1 MKTNQR
7 QHLTSVSTGVKQLF
21 VLALMSGGLIAA
33 ARAELP
39 APDNILYGTI
49 TLGSQP
55 VTDADTNVIVEAR
68 RTLNGPA
75 IASYRM
81 GSGAAMGGFYRLNLK
96 LEELDPVTE
105 SDASRAGESIVLVI
119 LNQNGVQMQLPYQI
133 PERGHAQRLDFGT
146 TVSDSDNDGLPD
158 LYELSVFGNLNP
170 NGTGDEDNDGV
181 KNKDEY
187 IAGTNPND
195 RNGFFHLSIARSGPV
210 NKLISF
216 FAVTAAGAGYAGYD
230 RIYTLESTTNLLIG
244 NWRGVPNY
252 TNLLGNNS
260 TVTYVS
266 NEPDA
271 QTFYRC
277 RLQLRNR

>member
-7 QHLTSVSTGVKQLF
+7 PHLTSAGTGVKQFLG
-21 VLALMSGGLIAA
+21 LALVSGVLTTA

-55 VTDADTNVIVEAR
+55 VTAAETNVIVEAR
-68 RTLNGPA
+68 RTINGPA
-75 IASYRM
+75 IATYRM
-81 GSGAAMGGFYRLNLK
+81 GSDAAMGGFYRLNLK
-96 LEELDPVTE
+96 LEELGPVGE
-105 SDASRAGESIVLVI
+105 SDASLAGESLVLVI
-119 LNQNGVQMQLPYQI
+119 RNQNGVQLQLPYQI

-146 TVSDSDNDGLPD
+146 TVADSDNDGLPD
-158 LYELSVFGNLNP
+158 VYELSVFGNLNP

-187 IAGTNPND
+187 TAGTNPND
-195 RNGFFHLSIARSGPV
+195 RNGFFHLTITRSGPV
-210 NKLISF
+210 NKLVSF

-230 RIYTLESTTNLLIG
+230 RIYTLESTTNLSLG

-252 TNLLGNNS
+252 TNVLGNN
-260 TVTYVS
+260 TTITYVS
-266 NEPDA
+266 NEPDP

-277 RLQLRNR
+277 RLQLRSR

>member
-1 MKTNQR
+1 MKTKMAIR
-7 QHLTSVSTGVKQLF
+7 FGVLSLAIHLSDT
-21 VLALMSGGLIAA
+21 AC
-33 ARAELP
+33 AELS

-55 VTDADTNVIVEAR
+55 VTDADTNIIVEAR

-75 IASYRM
+75 ITSYRM
-81 GSGAAMGGFYRLNLK
+81 GSDAAMGGFYRLNLK
-96 LEELDPVTE
+96 LEELDPITE
-105 SDASRAGESIVLVI
+105 SDASLAGESLVLVI
-119 LNQNGVQMQLPYQI
+119 RNQNGVQMQLPYQI

-146 TVSDSDNDGLPD
+146 TVADSDNDGLPD
-158 LYELSVFGNLNP
+158 VYELSVFGNLNP
-170 NGTGDEDNDGV
+170 TGTGDDDNDGV

-187 IAGTNPND
+187 TAGTIPND
-195 RNGFFHLSIARSGPV
+195 RNGFFHLTITRSGPV
-210 NKLISF
+210 NKLVSF

-230 RIYTLESTTNLLIG
+230 RIYTLESTTNLSEDRKLA
-244 NWRGVPNY
+244 RRPDC

>member
-1 MKTNQR
+1 MKTTQR
-7 QHLTSVSTGVKQLF
+7 QHLNSASTRTKQLLG
-21 VLALMSGGLIAA
+21 LALVSGVLTTAV
-33 ARAELP
+33 RAELP

-55 VTDADTNVIVEAR
+55 VTDADTNIIVEAR

-81 GSGAAMGGFYRLNLK
+81 GSDAAMGGFYRLNLK

-187 IAGTNPND
+187 TAGTNPND
-195 RNGFFHLSIARSGPV
+195 RNGFFHLSITRSGPV
-210 NKLISF
+210 NKLVSF

>member
-7 QHLTSVSTGVKQLF
+7 QNPTSRSTNTPRL
-21 VLALMSGGLIAA
+21 LALSLACGALTTSAL
-33 ARAELP
+33 AELP

-49 TLGSQP
+49 ALGSQP

-68 RTLNGPA
+68 RTINGPA
-75 IASYRM
+75 IASYQM
-81 GSGAAMGGFYRLNLK
+81 GSDAAMGGFYRLNIK

-105 SDASRAGESIVLVI
+105 SDGSLAGESLVLVI
-119 LNQNGVQMQLPYQI
+119 RNQNGVQMQLPYQI

-158 LYELSVFGNLNP
+158 VYELSVFGNLNP
-170 NGTGDEDNDGV
+170 NGTGDQDNDGV
-181 KNKDEY
+181 NNKDEFT
-187 IAGTNPND
+187 AGTNPND
-195 RNGFFHLSIARSGPV
+195 RNGFFHLTISRSGPV
-210 NKLISF
+210 NKLVSF

-230 RIYTLESTTNLLIG
+230 RIYTLESTTNLSIA

-252 TNLLGNNS
+252 TNVLGNNS
-260 TVTYVS
+260 TISYVA
-266 NEPDA
+266 NEPNA

-277 RLQLRNR
+277 RLQLRSR

>member
-1 MKTNQR
+1 MKTLLTT
-7 QHLTSVSTGVKQLF
+7 HLGVF
-21 VLALMSGGLIAA
+21 GLVICFNYSAS
-33 ARAELP
+33 AELP
-39 APDNILYGTI
+39 APDNILNGTI

-55 VTDADTNVIVEAR
+55 VNAADTNVVVEAR
-68 RTLNGPA
+68 RTVNGPV

-81 GSGAAMGGFYRLNLK
+81 GSDARVGGFYRLK
-96 LEELDPVTE
+96 IPLEELAPVTD
-105 SDASRAGESIVLVI
+105 SPDSSLVGDSLVLVVR
-119 LNQNGVQMQLPYQI
+119 NTSGVQTQLPYQI

-146 TVSDSDNDGLPD
+146 TVADSDIDGLPD
-158 LYELSVFGNLNP
+158 VYELATFGNLNP
-170 NGTGDEDNDGV
+170 NGNGDEDGDGV
-181 KNKDEY
+181 RNKDEFT
-187 IAGTNPND
+187 AGTNPND
-195 RNGFFHLSIARSGPV
+195 RNGFFHLTITRSGPAG
-210 NKLISF
+210 KLVSF

-230 RIYTLESTTNLLIG
+230 RIYSLESTTNLSLA

-266 NEPDA
+266 VEPDA

>member
-7 QHLTSVSTGVKQLF
+7 QNPTSRSTDTRRL
-21 VLALMSGGLIAA
+21 LALSLACGALTASA
-33 ARAELP
+33 LAELP

-49 TLGSQP
+49 ALGSQP

-68 RTLNGPA
+68 RTINGPA

-81 GSGAAMGGFYRLNLK
+81 GSDSAMGGFYRLNLK

-105 SDASRAGESIVLVI
+105 SDGSLAGDSLVLVI
-119 LNQNGVQMQLPYQI
+119 RNQNGVQMQLPYQI

-158 LYELSVFGNLNP
+158 VYELSVFGNLNP
-170 NGTGDEDNDGV
+170 NGTGDQDNDGV
-181 KNKDEY
+181 NNKDEFT
-187 IAGTNPND
+187 AGTNPND
-195 RNGFFHLSIARSGPV
+195 RNGFFHLTISRSGPV
-210 NKLISF
+210 NKLVSF
-216 FAVTAAGAGYAGYD
+216 FAVTAAGSGYAGYD
-230 RIYTLESTTNLLIG
+230 RIYTLESTTNLTVG

-260 TVTYVS
+260 TISYVA
-266 NEPDA
+266 NEPNA

-277 RLQLRNR
+277 RLQLRSR